1 MIYYRIASGEVFA
14 FEADGSQDGFIPRG
28 AVRMDDAEVSFH
40 LNPPPIMEEAH
51 AKAMTGVDDWRTRQ
65 ENTEVTFELS
75 GRTWDAGLKSQTRIE
90 PLLKLKQL
98 PDGFFWTDHDNNDV
112 PVAMEELRAI
122 GDAMNEAI
130 VARGFAIHA
139 RQRQMKAELEDMTAE
154 ELMAFVP
161 GWPDEQA

>member
-1 MIYYRIASGEVFA
+1 MIYGIVGTNSQVVDNESLAPPWIVMSTVRPTMLHIARVDGSWELSPADQLASIAS
-14 FEADGSQDGFIPRG
+14 
-28 AVRMDDAEVSFH
+28 
-40 LNPPPIMEEAH
+40 
-51 AKAMTGVDDWRTRQ
+51 WRTRQ
-65 ENTEVTFELS
+65 ENTEVTFELN
-75 GRTWDAGLKSQTRIE
+75 GRTWDAGLRSRTRIE

-98 PDGFFWTDHDNNDV
+98 PVGFFWTDHDNNDV
-112 PVAMEELRAI
+112 PVTMEELRAI
-122 GDAMNEAI
+122 GDAMNDTI